1 MITIGANLIRRGF
14 ILSAIDYHDSVKG
27 LLFVGFRYGV
37 LATLSKL
44 NALQQLLDAHAG
56 IDSYHLAIN
65 STSQRHG
72 LGDAFGNETDLL
84 LADVGGR
91 KVGCLFHTG
100 SGNGGLEDAQACDAN
115 RISVVERLTNGIL
128 QLLQYG
134 INIRLLD

>member
-1 MITIGANLIRRGF
+1 MITDGANLIRRGF
-14 ILSAIDYHDSVKG
+14 LLSAIDYHDSVKG

-65 STSQRHG
+65 STSQSNSKNSAYG
-72 LGDAFGNETDLL
+72 KYFGR
-84 LADVGGR
+84 VVIKSR
-91 KVGCLFHTG
+91 
-100 SGNGGLEDAQACDAN
+100 SGNGGLEDAQASDAN
-115 RISVVERLTNGIL
+115 RISVVERLPNGIL

-134 INIRLLD
+134 INIRFLD